1 MQVQMK
7 DLLPSSGAPADRL
20 KTSSVWQQ
28 RHGLLELEV
37 PGELVLGLL
46 QLLPVL
52 DVGLLDVVDLGLHRL
67 QLGKQLQ
74 EADTRACLTSKTK

>member
-1 MQVQMK
+1 MLLLRL
-7 DLLPSSGAPADRL
+7 LLPPA
-20 KTSSVWQQ
+20 
-28 RHGLLELEV
+28 LLELQV
-37 PGELVLGLL
+37 PGQLVLGLL

-74 EADTRACLTSKTK
+74 EAETHQHCGGLTQIDQQYD